1 MQTVRDDDTAHAT
14 AASPAAPGGT
24 RRTLL
29 ATLGA
34 AAAAASGGAATAS
47 PEPDA
52 EVLRAW
58 REYVDGWKLH
68 DGPVGAGW
76 TDEENEAHFAYLDRI
91 EERIIATP
99 ARTAAGLAA
108 KLRLAFA
115 SRQEEVEAHK
125 RVILDAWRLDDLVD
139 WRDRVIASAIRDADR
154 MAGGI

>member
-1 MQTVRDDDTAHAT
+1 MPTITNDATAHAAT
-14 AASPAAPGGT
+14 ASPATSGST

-29 ATLGA
+29 ATVGA

-52 EVLRAW
+52 DLLQAW

-76 TDEENEAHFAYLDRI
+76 TDEENEAHFACLERI

-115 SRQEEVEAHK
+115 SRQEEVAAHK
-125 RVILDAWRLDDLVD
+125 RVVLDAWRLDDLTD
-139 WRDRVIASAIRDADR
+139 WRDRAIGSAIVDADR
-154 MAGGI
+154 MAGG